1 MSKLI
6 NEYLK
11 QEHIKEQKQRE
22 YEHEYRTASLLDF
35 ADQMDEGKIVQHS
48 DVIYKLMKNGHA
60 TDISGFHDIAVT
72 RNTHYL
78 YDKTHDLLALADETD
93 LKKNRVYNLI
103 AKIQTYISYLTFVYV
118 IAVLYVGLTGILDD
132 QRDLIAAII
141 IFVAASFINS
151 LLFIINSEYHQK
163 YELYGVREKDK
174 STNSKKVTQ

>member
-35 ADQMDEGKIVQHS
+35 ADQMDKGKIVQHS
-48 DVIYKLMKNGHA
+48 DVIYKLMKNGHT

-103 AKIQTYISYLTFVYV
+103 AKIRIYLSYITCADL
-118 IAVLYVGLTGILDD
+118 IALLYAGITGILHD
-132 QRDLIAAII
+132 QRDLISVPLI
-141 IFVAASFINS
+141 IFVAAGFLNFL
-151 LLFIINSEYHQK
+151 LLFLNAVEQ
-163 YELYGVREKDK
+163 
-174 STNSKKVTQ
+174 

>member
-6 NEYLK
+6 NKYLK
-11 QEHIKEQKQRE
+11 QEQVKEQKKRE

-78 YDKTHDLLALADETD
+78 YDKTHDLLAIADETD
-93 LKKNRVYNLI
+93 LKKRKFYNII
-103 AKIQTYISYLTFVYV
+103 AKSQTCISYLTFVYV
-118 IAVLYVGLTGILDD
+118 ISVLYEGLTT
-132 QRDLIAAII
+132 
-141 IFVAASFINS
+141 VSN
-151 LLFIINSEYHQK
+151 K
-163 YELYGVREKDK
+163 
-174 STNSKKVTQ
+174 